1 MKANTT
7 PKRIINLFQHP
18 SKRFAAAVGTIADQR
33 ITEYHT
39 EHGNGLTEEQVRQIV
54 EQSGLPGGAISYGGS
69 IEDPTA
75 EGILVAENVGK
86 IYNSI
91 NSFTATAESTIFVET
106 FETATTF
113 PAGVNLLV
121 VNAAPA
127 GEEPDYRFDILTG
140 IVSSNSG
147 LLKFETE
154 SPTIAIPEEYDPEK
168 NLVSVS
174 GTIEVRS
181 SEEADSEVL
190 FSGCADGM
198 LKITVDDNGVMAEP
212 LPGAR
217 KMFSDEPETV
227 VQVKSL
233 KVFLQC

>member
-18 SKRFAAAVGTIADQR
+18 SKRFTDAVGTIADQR

-54 EQSGLPGGAISYGGS
+54 EQSGVPEGAITYGGS
-69 IEDPTA
+69 INDPTA

-86 IYNSI
+86 VYNSLD
-91 NSFTATAESTIFVET
+91 SFTVGTDSDIFVET
-106 FETATTF
+106 FVVPTTF

-147 LLKFETE
+147 LLKFEAE
-154 SPTIAIPEEYDPEK
+154 SPTIAILDEYDPRN

-181 SEEADSEVL
+181 SEGTDSEVL

-198 LKITVDDNGVMAEP
+198 LKITVDGDCVMAEP

-217 KMFSDEPETV
+217 KMFTDEPETV
-227 VQVKSL
+227 VEVKRL